1 MISKKLIISKLM
13 YRYKLLKIKNKK
25 ILIEIELLLFTIN
38 STIENLSI

>member
-1 MISKKLIISKLM
+1 M